1 MCFYDVTGDSDAVTS
16 VNKTIRTYASVPNLI
31 ENEDFGQ
38 VDTSLFFFNFFLKTI
53 NIFLQKKIFQAK
65 SEHKRFTTAAIH
77 HSLL

>member
-38 VDTSLFFFNFFLKTI
+38 VDTSLFFFLIFFE
-53 NIFLQKKIFQAK
+53 NY
-65 SEHKRFTTAAIH
+65 
-77 HSLL
+77 